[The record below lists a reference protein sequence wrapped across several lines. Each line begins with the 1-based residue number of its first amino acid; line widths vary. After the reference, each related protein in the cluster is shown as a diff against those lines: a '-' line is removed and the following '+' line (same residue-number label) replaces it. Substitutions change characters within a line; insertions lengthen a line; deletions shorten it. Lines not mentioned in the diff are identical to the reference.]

1 MPASLFIEHCP
12 NGLAFYI
19 NGELQ
24 FHTEDEQIY
33 HEYLVIPAISLAVKR
48 FPQVPLRVLIC
59 GGGDGLAAR
68 DVLRFPEV
76 SHIDLVDYNP
86 DVLELG
92 RTVFSAFNQNSL
104 TNHKVTTHSQD
115 AFEFLENIV
124 TNAPSHDFYH
134 VAICDFTYPSS
145 DAETRVKSQEWYEL
159 LYQVLYPQGIVAE
172 NAVSPEKETL
182 GFWCIYQTMW
192 SAGLQPKPMV
202 ISIPSFHRHDY
213 GKWGFFLASSGQPI
227 AKSEIL
233 NAEFPNN
240 LKTFSLENFLS
251 TFIFE
256 RAIADQRTQVPIH
269 SLANPQILYYLLNP
283 LILDPSLDLTEKTL
297 PDGTCNFLE
306 ISELDELMS
315 VTRSLI
321 WQDES
326 ERKEL
331 NADPLK
337 LESLARH
344 WLIQIQSSHP
354 QMRSFLPSLLPVQ
367 HPYHTPKMTA
377 SWLQSTQQFIA
388 QIDLPRLLQTILER
402 GKALPNHIRNDLNQ
416 LLTKLK
422 ASDSGTSTEFK
433 RDMQEFQR
441 WEPQTTDQEF
451 STVPT
456 TIAKLIAALSVT
468 LLVAN
473 VIAPDSVF
481 AKGTYYGG
489 SGGSSN
495 GDDLSPGLLGLF
507 LTMGGVI
514 WLICLVGDENS

>member
-33 HEYLVIPAISLAVKR
+33 HEYLVIPAIALAVKR

-68 DVLRFPEV
+68 DVLRFPGV

-92 RTVFSAFNQNSL
+92 RTVFSAFNHNSL
-104 TNHKVTTHSQD
+104 TNLKVTTHSQD

-124 TNAPSHDFYH
+124 TNAPSHDLYH

-145 DAETRVKSQEWYEL
+145 DAETRVKSKEWFEL
-159 LYQVLYPQGIVAE
+159 VRQVLHPQGIVAE
-172 NAVSPEKETL
+172 NAVSPERKTL
-182 GFWCIYQTMW
+182 GFWCLYQTMW
-192 SAGLQPKPMV
+192 SAGLQPKPMA
-202 ISIPSFHRHDY
+202 ISIPSFHRQGLGD
-213 GKWGFFLASSGQPI
+213 WGFLLAAANQPI
-227 AKSEIL
+227 ARSEIL
-233 NAEFPNN
+233 SLEFPSDLRALTLEN
-240 LKTFSLENFLS
+240 LLATFVFDKAIASQRTHVSIHSLENPQLS
-251 TFIFE
+251 
-256 RAIADQRTQVPIH
+256 
-269 SLANPQILYYLLNP
+269 YYLLNP
-283 LILDPSLDLTEKTL
+283 LTLEIESHLPPEREVQSELLD
-297 PDGTCNFLE
+297 FLA
-306 ISELDELMS
+306 ISELDELTLATQSLM
-315 VTRSLI
+315 RSLNS
-321 WQDES
+321 ES
-326 ERKEL
+326 S
-331 NADPLK
+331 ADPLK
-337 LESLARH
+337 LESLARR
-344 WLIQIQSSHP
+344 WLTQMESSHP
-354 QMRSFLPSLLPVQ
+354 AMRSLLPSLLPSQ

-377 SWLQSTQQFIA
+377 SWLQATQQLIA
-388 QIDLPRLLQTILER
+388 QIDLPRLLQKILER
-402 GKALPNHIRNDLNQ
+402 GKALPSHIRNDLNQ
-416 LLTKLK
+416 LLTKLQ
-422 ASDSGTSTEFK
+422 ALDSETSSEFK

-441 WEPQTTDQEF
+441 WEPQTTAQES
-451 STVPT
+451 STVPG

-495 GDDLSPGLLGLF
+495 GDDMSLGLLGLF

-514 WLICLVGDENS
+514 WLICLAGEENS